1 MRQLTLVC
9 QQSSKVLPQ
18 SHHILQHSIAHQCLT
33 CSVQVQRQVINCC
46 CCKKCVLACA
56 SLAVNK
62 EALACSFSRAPA
74 LPLNTHDA
82 LIRQEASPSQRL
94 ATCLVLIFVL
104 LGCGSQT
111 TIQCKPCRCHKLCSH
126 APKAHTE
133 NVRALFCTQNKRAII
148 DQASLHSG
156 FSAPC
161 IICTQRKEP
170 MHRFPSTQISVR
182 CKKTS
187 DAILLHAQKAPPQNM
202 QCSCAT
208 A

>member
-18 SHHILQHSIAHQCLT
+18 SHHILQHSIAHQCWT
-33 CSVQVQRQVINCC
+33 CSVQVQRQVINCCCC

-94 ATCLVLIFVL
+94 ATCLVLIFLFCLVVVHKQQSNANL
-104 LGCGSQT
+104 ADATNYARMLPRRTQKMCA
-111 TIQCKPCRCHKLCSH
+111 PCS
-126 APKAHTE
+126 APKTS
-133 NVRALFCTQNKRAII
+133 VPSLI
-148 DQASLHSG
+148 QASLHSG
-156 FSAPC
+156 FIAPC
-161 IICTQRKEP
+161 IICTQRENQCIA
-170 MHRFPSTQISVR
+170 FPAH
-182 CKKTS
+182 K
-187 DAILLHAQKAPPQNM
+187 
-202 QCSCAT
+202 
-208 A
+208 

>member
-1 MRQLTLVC
+1 M
-9 QQSSKVLPQ
+9 
-18 SHHILQHSIAHQCLT
+18 
-33 CSVQVQRQVINCC
+33 
-46 CCKKCVLACA
+46 LACA

-156 FSAPC
+156 FIAPC
-161 IICTQRKEP
+161 IICTQRENQCIAFPAHKQMCAAKKQVMRFSS
-170 MHRFPSTQISVR
+170 MH
-182 CKKTS
+182 KKR
-187 DAILLHAQKAPPQNM
+187 LHKTCSALVPQHEKKKWRKKNKKRTEIPLFLPFFHPF
-202 QCSCAT
+202 SAVFGLVF
-208 A
+208 ANN

>member
-18 SHHILQHSIAHQCLT
+18 SHHILQHSIAHQCWT
-33 CSVQVQRQVINCC
+33 CSVQVQRQVINCCCC

-94 ATCLVLIFVL
+94 ATCLVLIFCFAWLWFTNNNPMQTLQMPQTMLACSQGAHRKCARPVL
-104 LGCGSQT
+104 HPKQA
-111 TIQCKPCRCHKLCSH
+111 CHH
-126 APKAHTE
+126 
-133 NVRALFCTQNKRAII
+133 
-148 DQASLHSG
+148 
-156 FSAPC
+156 
-161 IICTQRKEP
+161 
-170 MHRFPSTQISVR
+170 
-182 CKKTS
+182 
-187 DAILLHAQKAPPQNM
+187 
-202 QCSCAT
+202 
-208 A
+208 

>member
-18 SHHILQHSIAHQCLT
+18 SHHILQHSIAHQCWT
-33 CSVQVQRQVINCC
+33 CSVQVQRQVINCCCC

-94 ATCLVLIFVL
+94 ATCLIF
-104 LGCGSQT
+104 
-111 TIQCKPCRCHKLCSH
+111 
-126 APKAHTE
+126 
-133 NVRALFCTQNKRAII
+133 LFCLVVVHKQQSNANLADATNYARMLPRRTHYCARPVLHPKQSVPSLIKRSCTVDSLRLVSFAHRERTN
-148 DQASLHSG
+148 ASLSQHTNKC
-156 FSAPC
+156 A
-161 IICTQRKEP
+161 
-170 MHRFPSTQISVR
+170 
-182 CKKTS
+182 
-187 DAILLHAQKAPPQNM
+187 LQKNK
-202 QCSCAT
+202 
-208 A
+208 

>member
-18 SHHILQHSIAHQCLT
+18 SHHILQHSIAHQCWT
-33 CSVQVQRQVINCC
+33 CSVQVQRQVINCCCC

-94 ATCLVLIFVL
+94 ATCLIFLFCLVVVHKQQSNANL
-104 LGCGSQT
+104 ADATNYARMLPRRTQKMCA
-111 TIQCKPCRCHKLCSH
+111 PCS
-126 APKAHTE
+126 APKT
-133 NVRALFCTQNKRAII
+133 KRAII
-148 DQASLHSG
+148 DQAFLHSG
-156 FSAPC
+156 FIAPC
-161 IICTQRKEP
+161 FICTQRENQCIA
-170 MHRFPSTQISVR
+170 FPAH
-182 CKKTS
+182 K
-187 DAILLHAQKAPPQNM
+187 
-202 QCSCAT
+202 
-208 A
+208 

>member
-1 MRQLTLVC
+1 M
-9 QQSSKVLPQ
+9 
-18 SHHILQHSIAHQCLT
+18 
-33 CSVQVQRQVINCC
+33 
-46 CCKKCVLACA
+46 LACA

-94 ATCLVLIFVL
+94 ATCLVFFVL

-148 DQASLHSG
+148 DSSVPAQWIHCALYHLH
-156 FSAPC
+156 
-161 IICTQRKEP
+161 TEREP
-170 MHRFPSTQISVR
+170 MHRFPSTQINVR

-208 A
+208 ACEKKKWRKVNKKENRNSLVFALFSPFFSRVWVGFCQ